1 MGMAQQLNYVV
12 VEPLY
17 FSSALKKGGKKT
29 QEWIREASKE
39 REKARGKEKEQSKQ
53 KKLSVKQRKKDTQDK
68 MAAP

>member
-29 QEWIREASKE
+29 EGGVIIWYGRLV
-39 REKARGKEKEQSKQ
+39 RYTD
-53 KKLSVKQRKKDTQDK
+53 LVLLH
-68 MAAP
+68 PY